1 MAGWPALDV
10 DGTTR
15 PEPRPDGSATG
26 SSASSARSIVI
37 GRYRGTVVVTVHGE
51 LGPTRAAHLGNM
63 LTDLIDGQGNLS
75 VIVDLHDA
83 TATDAASV
91 SVFADAA
98 ERAGRH
104 GGVITLSEP
113 PDILE
118 QALRQR
124 GLPISPHLAQQ
135 VSSLK

>member
-1 MAGWPALDV
+1 MAGWPALNA
-10 DGTTR
+10 TTR
-15 PEPRPDGSATG
+15 PEARPNGSATG
-26 SSASSARSIVI
+26 SPGSSARSIVI
-37 GRYRGTVVVTVHGE
+37 GRYRGTVVVTVHGD

-75 VIVDLHDA
+75 VIVDLHDV

-104 GGVITLSEP
+104 GGVITLSQP
-113 PDILE
+113 PEILHE
-118 QALRQR
+118 ALRQR
-124 GLPISPHLAQQ
+124 GLPISPHLGQQ

>member
-1 MAGWPALDV
+1 VAVWPAP

-15 PEPRPDGSATG
+15 PEIRPHGSATESPG
-26 SSASSARSIVI
+26 PSVRSIVI
-37 GRYRGTVVVTVHGE
+37 GRYRGTVVVTVHGD
-51 LGPTRAAHLGNM
+51 LGPTRAAHLGLI

-75 VIVDLHDA
+75 LIVDLHDA

-113 PDILE
+113 PDILQE
-118 QALRQR
+118 ALRQR
-124 GLPISPHLAQQ
+124 GLPISPHLAP